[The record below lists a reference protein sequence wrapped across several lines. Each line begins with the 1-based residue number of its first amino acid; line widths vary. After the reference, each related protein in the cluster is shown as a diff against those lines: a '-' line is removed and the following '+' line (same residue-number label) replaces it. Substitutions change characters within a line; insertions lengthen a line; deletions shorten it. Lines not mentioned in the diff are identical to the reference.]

1 MFLGGCTMAEVAALR
16 YRLLLQKFVV
26 MMLICSNKQPVT
38 DNLVKKTPF
47 LVLKADYHLKVRY
60 VACYDLWCCDTFLL
74 STSGQIFIS
83 RPDQYLLT
91 NLFCCLIVPNFIFRY
106 IRWFLEL
113 KLSETFFNLTN
124 EWLWSLF
131 RFLSQQEDSGV
142 EYIVA
147 TTSIITG
154 STFIQS
160 LATTLEAPLFWVKI
174 SGMHWQQI
182 VDASWLLHFVLR
194 RVCNDAIEEDGDGRW
209 LQE

>member
-1 MFLGGCTMAEVAALR
+1 
-16 YRLLLQKFVV
+16 

-113 KLSETFFNLTN
+113 KLSETFFNLTLMN
-124 EWLWSLF
+124 DYDRCSGFCPSRRTRAWSTSWPPPASSPAPPSSSPSPPPWRL
-131 RFLSQQEDSGV
+131 LSSESRSLGC
-142 EYIVA
+142 
-147 TTSIITG
+147 TG
-154 STFIQS
+154 SRSSTPAGCCTSCFDEFVM
-160 LATTLEAPLFWVKI
+160 TLLKRMEMDVDCKNKNGGWPIIFWI
-174 SGMHWQQI
+174 CETYRSQ
-182 VDASWLLHFVLR
+182 A
-194 RVCNDAIEEDGDGRW
+194 AGRP
-209 LQE
+209 